1 MKKWYY
7 KFVKLK
13 GVRKFVNLIS
23 WIIRGLA
30 VLDGVLVTVLQLD
43 VFDNIITR
51 INALFNASWTS
62 IEVKTNLYI
71 WLAFFVGTELLLRG
85 IRYILKAEVSLIKAE
100 KNKLRKIN
108 KDLDKRVKL
117 LQDDCKFLKENYQ
130 NTISGYLQSF
140 ATNKLGFGKDGHY
153 EDRITL
159 FTYDRGN
166 EEFILQGR
174 YSPNDKYCENGKFVY
189 PKNGLLY
196 KAFNTDEGVYD
207 DGFPKPFID
216 GTATITDNYWKYHKK
231 KYGLTKEVVQN
242 LTMKP
247 TIMYGYVIKDH
258 SEGDKIGVV
267 IVESTER
274 NRFNKDELLHAIEDE
289 RKIFR
294 NFIKHG
300 HDLLRKNL
308 KSEGL

>member
-1 MKKWYY
+1 M
-7 KFVKLK
+7 
-13 GVRKFVNLIS
+13 
-23 WIIRGLA
+23 IRFLA
-30 VLDGVLVTVLQLD
+30 ILDATLMGILQLD
-43 VFDNIITR
+43 VFDNIITK
-51 INALFNASWTS
+51 INQLLRLSLIPSN
-62 IEVKTNLYI
+62 IKTNLYLG
-71 WLAFFVGTELLLRG
+71 LAILIITELLLRG
-85 IRYILKAEVSLIKAE
+85 IRYILKPEISLIRAE
-100 KNKLRKIN
+100 RNRLRKLN
-108 KDLDKRVKL
+108 KELTKKNQL
-117 LQDDCKFLKENYQ
+117 LQEDCKFLKENYQ